1 MKSFKVYFEQN
12 ELARTG
18 GFDHTQFS
26 SLEEVLQSMVG
37 KTVAKARDPIDLAHL
52 YITNVR
58 DSRMSEKILN
68 MSDDEARELQD
79 FLSQLTRYILKDVRS
94 INMNRTEDSDEF
106 KKQHGY
112 DDYLKAQ
119 DIAIAKRKKKRDE
132 MDAAKDAGDEEKYR
146 EIRNELMSTIR
157 DWEKETEYG
166 SASSEEYAARMQRGE
181 DAATVPLTA
190 EFVKDDGSEQYGELA
205 DAATKVGIRSSRVI
219 NV

>member
-1 MKSFKVYFEQN
+1 
-12 ELARTG
+12 
-18 GFDHTQFS
+18 
-26 SLEEVLQSMVG
+26 
-37 KTVAKARDPIDLAHL
+37 
-52 YITNVR
+52 
-58 DSRMSEKILN
+58 EKILN

-181 DAATVPLTA
+181 DA
-190 EFVKDDGSEQYGELA
+190 
-205 DAATKVGIRSSRVI
+205 
-219 NV
+219 